1 MPEDTF
7 GRRFRKE
14 GMAAE
19 IQGAEPL
26 TSPPEVT
33 GGRAQEEQQ
42 PGPALQQNA
51 PAGSSKGAGS
61 ADRKVPAGPPLAP
74 STHVVQD
81 GAAEVAAG
89 TSAGKSGPR
98 KAKGTRKK
106 GAKVTAAGTPG
117 AKRPRGKHGPARPT
131 GESVPTEGEG
141 PREDG
146 GRERPLPGPTP
157 PLQPIPG
164 PGYGHW
170 GGPGTPGPWGPPP
183 IMRQF
188 VEAPPQPQ
196 PSHPQQ
202 PAQIP
207 QPRQQAPQWLAQTAF
222 PAQPPQIAQAL
233 AAGAQP
239 TLLSQPPQIAQ
250 PAQALPAGNQSTLLS
265 QSPDAQAPQA
275 TQPAL
280 LPQAPHVAAAAA
292 PNCLFPSGFP
302 AGAPWPW
309 QFLGGAWQPGPWAP
323 APDAFNMQGTSRDRG
338 RTAKRGSKRR
348 ARHPSTSPSSSGSG
362 SPPKRRRRTGE
373 HSTLGSDSEAEGES
387 NKATTGKGSRGIGLE
402 PILTRPTPFRPSS
415 PEREETSSTITS
427 VTDNGKEEGE
437 WSGEETEQKPVSSRL
452 FQAEHFQR
460 LLTKVIS
467 TLNYQ
472 METPEVPRSS
482 ASAHLDPRGFKKPVK
497 IQTFSPFPDYFEDV
511 IREEW
516 ANPGGGT
523 SLLSLARRFYSLPD
537 NIMEDLK
544 VPLIDAPVVALH
556 SGAVMPKD
564 GENALKDAFDRK
576 NENALKKAHEA
587 MSLAVRSAATLSNFT
602 RATAIWADN
611 LLQNPEVSPLVL
623 RRTLLKMKRA
633 AEFAADASQD
643 NIQFCARAQAANIII
658 RRNIWLKHWKGE
670 GHKS

>member
-1 MPEDTF
+1 
-7 GRRFRKE
+7 
-14 GMAAE
+14 MAAE

-131 GESVPTEGEG
+131 
-141 PREDG
+141 
-146 GRERPLPGPTP
+146 
-157 PLQPIPG
+157 
-164 PGYGHW
+164 
-170 GGPGTPGPWGPPP
+170 
-183 IMRQF
+183 
-188 VEAPPQPQ
+188 
-196 PSHPQQ
+196 
-202 PAQIP
+202 
-207 QPRQQAPQWLAQTAF
+207 
-222 PAQPPQIAQAL
+222 
-233 AAGAQP
+233 
-239 TLLSQPPQIAQ
+239 
-250 PAQALPAGNQSTLLS
+250 
-265 QSPDAQAPQA
+265 
-275 TQPAL
+275 
-280 LPQAPHVAAAAA
+280 
-292 PNCLFPSGFP
+292 
-302 AGAPWPW
+302 
-309 QFLGGAWQPGPWAP
+309 
-323 APDAFNMQGTSRDRG
+323 
-338 RTAKRGSKRR
+338 
-348 ARHPSTSPSSSGSG
+348 
-362 SPPKRRRRTGE
+362 
-373 HSTLGSDSEAEGES
+373 
-387 NKATTGKGSRGIGLE
+387 
-402 PILTRPTPFRPSS
+402 
-415 PEREETSSTITS
+415 
-427 VTDNGKEEGE
+427 
-437 WSGEETEQKPVSSRL
+437 
-452 FQAEHFQR
+452 
-460 LLTKVIS
+460 
-467 TLNYQ
+467 
-472 METPEVPRSS
+472 
-482 ASAHLDPRGFKKPVK
+482 
-497 IQTFSPFPDYFEDV
+497 DYFEDV

-658 RRNIWLKHWKGE
+658 RRNIWLKHWKVDALSKTNLATEKFSGRLLFGE
-670 GHKS
+670 SNLDKVLVETREKKKAMPFSTFCRERDTKARPSRSFRNNYNSYNSGRGRDNRDKQFKSFKYGRRPNHKNTAPYGAGKGGPHTKQTA